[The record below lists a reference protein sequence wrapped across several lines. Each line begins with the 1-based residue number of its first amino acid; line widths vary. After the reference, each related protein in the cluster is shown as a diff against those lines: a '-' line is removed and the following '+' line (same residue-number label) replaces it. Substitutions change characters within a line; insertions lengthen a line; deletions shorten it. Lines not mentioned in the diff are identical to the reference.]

1 MTPSLEKLVNSFASL
16 PGIGRKSAA
25 RLAYRII
32 EMSEDEVK
40 SFADSILQ
48 AKSTVKLCDICQSYS
63 ENGTCSIC
71 SNHSRSMDTIIVV
84 EDNKALEAIE
94 ETHEFNG
101 MYHVLHGVISPVDGI
116 GPENLKIKELLARL
130 DESVKEIIIAT
141 NPSVEGEATA
151 MYIAR
156 LIKPFGVT
164 VTRLAYGLPVG
175 SALEYTDA
183 VTLLKAIE
191 GRTQV

>member
-40 SFADSILQ
+40 SFAESILQ

-63 ENGTCSIC
+63 ENRTCSIC
-71 SNHSRSMDTIIVV
+71 SNHSRSRDTIIVV

>member
-40 SFADSILQ
+40 SFADAVIE
-48 AKSTVKLCDICQSYS
+48 AKRSVHL
-63 ENGTCSIC
+63 CSIC
-71 SNHSRSMDTIIVV
+71 QAYSEDEVCSICNNDDRNADTIIVV

-94 ETHEFNG
+94 ETREYSG
-101 MYHVLHGVISPVDGI
+101 KYHVLHGVISPVDGI
-116 GPENLKIKELLARL
+116 GPEQLKIKELLHRL
-130 DESVKEIIIAT
+130 NDVKEVIIAT

-151 MYIAR
+151 MYLSR
-156 LIKPFGVT
+156 LIKPFCKK

-175 SALEYTDA
+175 GTLEYADS
-183 VTLLKAIE
+183 VTLMKAIE
-191 GRTQV
+191 GRTEV